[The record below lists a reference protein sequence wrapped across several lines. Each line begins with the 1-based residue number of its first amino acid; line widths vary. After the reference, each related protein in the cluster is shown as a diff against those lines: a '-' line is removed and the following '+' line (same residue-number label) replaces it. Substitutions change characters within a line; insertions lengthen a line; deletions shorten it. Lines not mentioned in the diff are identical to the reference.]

1 MFKDRPIIGIMP
13 LYDNEKDS
21 YWMLPGYMKSLE
33 QAGAIPM
40 MLPLTEQSEELDY
53 FLEICDG
60 FLLTGGQDVT
70 PEIYGEEKKSVCGET
85 SSLRDSMERYIFTHA
100 IEIDKAVLGIC
111 RGIQIM
117 NAVSGG
123 TLYQDL
129 PSEFES
135 DVEHHMSPPYDRT
148 AHEVELV
155 KNTPIYQV
163 LKEEKIPVNS
173 YHHQAVKKVAE
184 GFEKMA
190 VSTDGLIEGIYMPDK
205 KFVWGIQ
212 WHPEFSYEKSEYSRE
227 ILKAFLEAAKI

>member
-1 MFKDRPIIGIMP
+1 MFKGKPIIGIMP
-13 LYDNEKDS
+13 LYDKEKDS
-21 YWMLPGYMKSLE
+21 YWMLPGYVKSLE
-33 QAGAIPM
+33 EAGAIPM
-40 MLPLTEQSEELDY
+40 MLPLTTQSEELDY

-85 SSLRDSMERYIFTHA
+85 SSSRDSMDAYIFKKA
-100 IEIDKAVLGIC
+100 IEADKAVLGIC

-212 WHPEFSYEKSEYSRE
+212 WHPEFSYEKSEYSRK